1 MAQMLSF
8 HTHTPFVVEHILGIT
23 QHWRIEKCL
32 KLKRKKKK
40 RHSSSNKLN
49 LIQTNK
55 KVVQVFRVSD
65 VSCNRTTDNSGRHT
79 MHYSLHSWYHKV
91 SLPSFSMASECWIPA
106 ALPGSRVELSKHPGL
121 LHRRFYRA
129 TPRKD
134 NQLTSCCTV
143 ASCCSIKRGILSCM

>member
-8 HTHTPFVVEHILGIT
+8 HTHTPFAVEHILGLT

-32 KLKRKKKK
+32 KLEKKIK

-49 LIQTNK
+49 PIQTNK
-55 KVVQVFRVSD
+55 KVVQVFKVSD
-65 VSCNRTTDNSGRHT
+65 VSCNRRTDNSGRHT

-91 SLPSFSMASECWIPA
+91 SLPSSAWPASAGYLQHCQA
-106 ALPGSRVELSKHPGL
+106 HVLKLPNFLVSCTGGFTELHLGRIS
-121 LHRRFYRA
+121 
-129 TPRKD
+129 
-134 NQLTSCCTV
+134 SCCTV